1 MDVDRISHYEQR
13 LKALYYKKKFNERMC
28 DVKNKVE
35 GACLTFWGLIGDDL
49 GVTFASFYLRF
60 TQKGV
65 IPCHVSQNPSVG
77 ESEKNI

>member
-1 MDVDRISHYEQR
+1 
-13 LKALYYKKKFNERMC
+13 MC